1 MITNRLNDIFFFLS
15 FCSVFLDIISILIFL
30 FQFPFYFISYIRL
43 IISFKRYKKSRL
55 NEIYLVMISIL
66 NFFCF
71 NFYSDRL
78 SRNIQTV

>member
-15 FCSVFLDIISILIFL
+15 FCSVFLDIISILIVFCFNFL
-30 FQFPFYFISYIRL
+30 SILYRIYDL
-43 IISFKRYKKSRL
+43 LYHLNDTKSRL

-66 NFFCF
+66 IFSCF
-71 NFYSDRL
+71 NFYSDGV